1 MLIIYSTVS
10 FLLGLIALIFLRK
23 KINQAVVIAPVIALM
38 FGGPIAIYSYHVIN
52 KKLDELQFQKDVA
65 YVKELCTKFGGDKI
79 YRTVDNVEGVF
90 QSTYRSPVTDA
101 MLRDQ
106 MGMPDPWARVQL
118 DSENP
123 ALGVGPKA
131 AEQGANG
138 YWFLEQR
145 LGNAEGPPYRRRFSN
160 SSYDAAVTV
169 KTLRSRYGY
178 QAVDISTPE
187 MRSRWIAGGRITL
200 IDLETKEVLAERTGF
215 FRALGPSFRDAW
227 GGVLGTG
234 HICPAT
240 EYMGAFVRRVLRP
253 RQQRPSE
260 VEMKML
266 REE

>member
-1 MLIIYSTVS
+1 VLS
-10 FLLGLIALIFLRK
+10 FLKRK
-23 KINQAVVIAPVIALM
+23 KFPAVVIAPVIALT
-38 FGGPIAIYSYHVIN
+38 FVGPIAFYAYFFVN
-52 KKLDELQFQKDVA
+52 GKLDELQFQKDVV

-106 MGMPDPWARVQL
+106 LGMPDPWARVQL

-145 LGNAEGPPYRRRFSN
+145 LGNAEGPPYRRRFST
-160 SSYDAAVTV
+160 SYDDAGMTV

-187 MRSRWIAGGRITL
+187 MRSRWIAGGRISL
-200 IDLETKEVLAERTGF
+200 IDLETKEVLGKN
-215 FRALGPSFRDAW
+215 W
-227 GGVLGTG
+227 VLQGTG
-234 HICPAT
+234 SKLSRCLGRRSWYRAHLSCNRVHGVICPEGSKTTSRKA
-240 EYMGAFVRRVLRP
+240 V
-253 RQQRPSE
+253 
-260 VEMKML
+260 
-266 REE
+266 

>member
-1 MLIIYSTVS
+1 VLS
-10 FLLGLIALIFLRK
+10 FLKRK
-23 KINQAVVIAPVIALM
+23 KFPAVVIAPVIALT
-38 FGGPIAIYSYHVIN
+38 FVGPIAFYAYFFVN
-52 KKLDELQFQKDVA
+52 GKLDELQFQKDVV

-106 MGMPDPWARVQL
+106 LGMPDPWARVQL

-145 LGNAEGPPYRRRFSN
+145 LGNAEGPPYRRRFST
-160 SSYDAAVTV
+160 SYDDAGMTV

-187 MRSRWIAGGRITL
+187 MRSRWIAGGRISL

-215 FRALGPSFRDAW
+215 FRALGPNYRDAW

-240 EYMGAFVRRVLRP
+240 EYMGSFVRRVLRP
-253 RQQRPSE
+253 RQERPSE